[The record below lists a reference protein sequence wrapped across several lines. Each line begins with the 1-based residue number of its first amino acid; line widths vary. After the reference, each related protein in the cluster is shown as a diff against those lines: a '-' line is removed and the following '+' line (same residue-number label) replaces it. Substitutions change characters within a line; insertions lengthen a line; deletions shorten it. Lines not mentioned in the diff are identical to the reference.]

1 MTEPLYRIWDIEEQ
15 TFIPQDNYK
24 WYVGM
29 EGFVRNRDG
38 FVSQAH
44 FIIQRCTGETDVN
57 GKYIYEGDITKQ
69 IRDRR
74 YWNDDIITVI
84 EFNYGTF
91 TMKTLYRDDGFD
103 SSLKLEIIGNN
114 LENPELLLERDED
127 E

>member
-44 FIIQRCTGETDVN
+44 FIIQRCTGEIVN
-57 GKYIYEGDITKQ
+57 DKYIYEGDIVEHYPNAAST
-69 IRDRR
+69 IHA
-74 YWNDDIITVI
+74 IV
-84 EFNYGTF
+84 EFNYGNF
-91 TMKTLYRDDGFD
+91 EVRDLQGWETLTIEDID
-103 SSLKLEIIGNN
+103 KIIGNN

>member
-1 MTEPLYRIWDIEEQ
+1 MSEPLYRIWDIEAQ

-44 FIIQRCTGETDVN
+44 FIIQRCTGEIVN
-57 GKYIYEGDITKQ
+57 DKYIYEGDIVEHYPNASAT
-69 IRDRR
+69 IRAIVRFQYGNFVVEDLLG
-74 YWNDDIITVI
+74 YEDITVQDI
-84 EFNYGTF
+84 D
-91 TMKTLYRDDGFD
+91 K
-103 SSLKLEIIGNN
+103 IIGNN
-114 LENPELLLERDED
+114 LENPELLLEKE

>member
-1 MTEPLYRIWDIEEQ
+1 MSEPLYRIWDIEAL

-57 GKYIYEGDITKQ
+57 GKYIYEGDIIQYGSMFCGYDKA
-69 IRDRR
+69 
-74 YWNDDIITVI
+74 VI
-84 EFNYGTF
+84 EFDKGQF
-91 TMKTLYRDDGFD
+91 
-103 SSLKLEIIGNN
+103 KLNSIKKSQLENILSTYITVVGNS
-114 LENPELLLERDED
+114 LENPELLLERDEK
-127 E
+127 